1 MRTQNDRSKK
11 LETALP
17 SLNWHRL
24 SLLHQ
29 EAEADTGVESQTE
42 ERFLIALI
50 NSAFYFAAVCKLQVF
65 ETELAAELGGKG
77 SELQYFQKRSR
88 VCVKFAGSSQQ
99 TTLAL
104 RYAFCARGNSRLSAG
119 SLRDMGRTSWTVGAH
134 ARLLNI

>member
-42 ERFLIALI
+42 EPFLIALI
-50 NSAFYFAAVCKLQVF
+50 NSAFYFAAVCDD
-65 ETELAAELGGKG
+65 
-77 SELQYFQKRSR
+77 
-88 VCVKFAGSSQQ
+88 
-99 TTLAL
+99 AL
-104 RYAFCARGNSRLSAG
+104 W
-119 SLRDMGRTSWTVGAH
+119 SLSWTPRAVYA
-134 ARLLNI
+134 L